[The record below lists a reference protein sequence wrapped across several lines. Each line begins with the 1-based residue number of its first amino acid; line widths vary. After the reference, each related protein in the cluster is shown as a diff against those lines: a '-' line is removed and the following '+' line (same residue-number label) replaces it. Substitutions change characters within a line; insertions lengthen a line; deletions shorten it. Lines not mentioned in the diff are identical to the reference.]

1 MWTPGVYRLAYMI
14 KYIGSK
20 RVLVPTIVAAIASL
34 PGVRSVLDLFSGTSR
49 VGHALKQRGYHV
61 HANDHLAYAAT
72 LARCYVAADAQA
84 ISYDARSL
92 IADLARA
99 RPIDGYVTEVFCQQ
113 SRYFRPANGRRIDGI
128 REAIERLDPDPTL
141 RAIALTSLME
151 AADRVD
157 STTGVQMAYL
167 KKWAP
172 RAYND
177 LQLRVPHLLPGP
189 GAASQHDALKAA
201 TEVEA
206 DVAYVDPPYNQ
217 HSYMGNY
224 HVWET
229 LVRWDKP
236 EHYGVACKRI
246 ECRSYKSSFNRKR
259 EIKDAMRAIL
269 DALRARFI
277 VVSFNNE
284 GYLDREE
291 LETMLRERGHVRTVV
306 VDHRRYVGARI
317 GIHNPQGEKVG
328 RISHVRNKEMLYLAG
343 VDEEAVNSAFECATA
358 HGGNGQMATTP

>member
-1 MWTPGVYRLAYMI
+1 MFRLGHMI

-20 RVLVPTIVAAIASL
+20 RVLVPTIVAAVASL

-49 VGHALKQRGYHV
+49 VGHALKQRGYFV
-61 HANDHLAYAAT
+61 HSNDHLTYAAT
-72 LARCYVAADAQA
+72 LAHCYVAADAREFADDAQA
-84 ISYDARSL
+84 L
-92 IADLARA
+92 INELAHAPPRK
-99 RPIDGYVTEVFCQQ
+99 GYVTEVFCHQA
-113 SRYFRPANGRRIDGI
+113 RYFRPANGRRIDGI

-189 GAASQHDALKAA
+189 GAASQDDALQAA
-201 TEVEA
+201 MKVEA

-229 LVRWDKP
+229 LVRWDEP
-236 EHYGVACKRI
+236 EYYGVACKRM
-246 ECRSYKSSFNRKR
+246 ECRAYKSSFNRKR
-259 EIKDAMRAIL
+259 EIRGAMRAIL
-269 DALRARFI
+269 DALRARFT

-284 GYLDREE
+284 GYLDRSD
-291 LETMLRERGHVRTVV
+291 LETMLGERGHVRTVV
-306 VDHRRYVGARI
+306 LDHQRYVGARI
-317 GIHNPQGEKVG
+317 GIHNPRGERVG
-328 RISHVRNKEMLYLAG
+328 KISHLRNKEMLYLAG
-343 VDEEAVNSAFECATA
+343 ADESAVDAAYDKVMVYGE
-358 HGGNGQMATTP
+358 NGQLGATP

>member
-1 MWTPGVYRLAYMI
+1 MNRPGNSTLI

-20 RVLVPTIVAAIASL
+20 RVLVPTILAAIAGF
-34 PGVRSVLDLFSGTSR
+34 PGVKSVLDLFSGTSR
-49 VGHALKQRGYHV
+49 VGHALKRRGYHV
-61 HANDHLAYAAT
+61 HANDHLTYAAT
-72 LARCYVAADAQA
+72 LARCYVAADARR
-84 ISYDARSL
+84 ISDDARTL
-92 IADLARA
+92 IADIARA
-99 RPIDGYVTEVFCQQ
+99 KPVDGYVTEVFCRQ
-113 SRYFRPANGRRIDGI
+113 SRYFRPSNGRRIDGI
-128 REAIERLDPDPTL
+128 REAIDRLDLDPVL
-141 RAIALTSLME
+141 HAIALTSLME

-189 GAASQHDALKAA
+189 GVASQHDALRAA
-201 TEVEA
+201 LEVEA

-224 HVWET
+224 HIWET
-229 LVRWDKP
+229 LVRWDEP

-246 ECRSYKSSFNRKR
+246 ECRDYKSSFNRKR
-259 EIKDAMRAIL
+259 EIRDAMRAVL

-291 LETMLRERGHVRTVV
+291 IESMLEDRGHVRTVV
-306 VDHRRYVGARI
+306 MDHSRYVGARI
-317 GIHNPQGEKVG
+317 GIHNPQGRRVG
-328 RISHVRNKEMLYLAG
+328 RVGHVRNKEMLYLAG
-343 VDEEAVNSAFECATA
+343 AEGEAIDDAFESAMA
-358 HGGNGQMATTP
+358 HVGNGQLALL

>member
-1 MWTPGVYRLAYMI
+1 MI

-20 RVLVPTIVAAIASL
+20 RVLVPTIVAAIAGF
-34 PGVRSVLDLFSGTSR
+34 PGVKSVLDLCSGTSR

-72 LARCYVAADAQA
+72 LARCYVAADARET
-84 ISYDARSL
+84 SDDARSL

-99 RPIDGYVTEVFCQQ
+99 RPIDGYVTEVFCRQ
-113 SRYFRPANGRRIDGI
+113 SRYFRPSNGRRIDGI
-128 REAIERLDPDPTL
+128 REAIDRLDLDPTL

-189 GAASQHDALKAA
+189 GVASQQDALKAA

-236 EHYGVACKRI
+236 DYYGVACKRV

-259 EIKDAMRAIL
+259 EIGDAMRAVL
-269 DALRARFI
+269 GALRSRFI

-284 GYLDREE
+284 GYLDRNE
-291 LETMLRERGHVRTVV
+291 LEAMLGERGHVRTVV
-306 VDHRRYVGARI
+306 LDHRRYVGARI
-317 GIHNPQGEKVG
+317 GIHNPQGERVGKV
-328 RISHVRNKEMLYLAG
+328 SHVRNKEMLYLAG
-343 VDEEAVNSAFECATA
+343 VEERAVNDAFDSAMA
-358 HGGNGQMATTP
+358 HGENGQLALL

>member
-1 MWTPGVYRLAYMI
+1 MI

-20 RVLVPTIVAAIASL
+20 RVLVPTIVAAIASH

-49 VGHALKQRGYHV
+49 VGHALKRRGYFV
-61 HANDHLAYAAT
+61 HSNDHLTYAAV
-72 LARCYVAADAQA
+72 LARCYVEADARKVA
-84 ISYDARSL
+84 DDARSL
-92 IADLARA
+92 IAELARA
-99 RPIDGYVTEVFCQQ
+99 RPIDGYVTEVFCRQ

-128 REAIERLDPDPTL
+128 RDRIERLDLCPTL

-167 KKWAP
+167 KEWAP

-177 LQLRVPHLLPGP
+177 LQLRVPHLLPGR
-189 GAASQHDALKAA
+189 GTASQHDALKAA

-206 DVAYVDPPYNQ
+206 DVAYLDPPYNQ

-229 LVRWDKP
+229 LARWDSP

-259 EIKDAMRAIL
+259 EIGDAMRAIL
-269 DALRARFI
+269 DALRARFV

-284 GYLDREE
+284 GYLDRKE
-291 LETMLRERGHVRTVV
+291 LEAMLRERGHVRTVV

-328 RISHVRNKEMLYLAG
+328 RISHLRNKEMLYLAG
-343 VDEEAVNSAFECATA
+343 ADASAVDAAYDGATA
-358 HGGNGQMATTP
+358 HGGNGQLGAAP